1 MRVSAVGSELGR
13 WQAVVHATAFIER
26 ELMQIAPPVLADAA
40 GGLPALTLE
49 AAEDGSRSRLAW
61 SVVGGEHDI
70 GRVEIRHLDGRVE
83 AWVWPDRE
91 GREAPTRLPLLDDVH
106 ALRWRLLSA
115 NRPQLQWPPAEGSA
129 APATTRRRSAVA
141 TAPALPEAFELTR
154 GAGRCRH
161 DHARRLRRARCAA
174 ERGAAVVLAL
184 LTVSFAA
191 MLAAAALA
199 DFGHGLEMLGG
210 RHDQAQAWQLGRAA
224 VDWSRNILADDA
236 RQSATDHLDEMWTT
250 EIPVTAIASDPAEGR
265 VGGQIRDL
273 SGRFNLNDL
282 APGGQPDAQAVA
294 RFARLLAIAG
304 MNGAQAGA
312 AAQAVARS
320 PAGRRRGWRQWRLAT
335 AAAGGGVRFVEVR
348 ELATLGVIP
357 SVALDALD
365 AHLVAAPSG
374 APININTASAEVL
387 AAVVDNLPLDAAR
400 TLVAARDRA
409 WFRNL
414 GDFQGRLPEGAGLPA
429 GRLLDVR
436 SRYFL
441 VTITAAYGDAV
452 LTLQAMLERE
462 SNWPTLLWYHTP

>member
-1 MRVSAVGSELGR
+1 MSA
-13 WQAVVHATAFIER
+13 
-26 ELMQIAPPVLADAA
+26 
-40 GGLPALTLE
+40 
-49 AAEDGSRSRLAW
+49 RSRA
-61 SVVGGEHDI
+61 S
-70 GRVEIRHLDGRVE
+70 
-83 AWVWPDRE
+83 
-91 GREAPTRLPLLDDVH
+91 
-106 ALRWRLLSA
+106 
-115 NRPQLQWPPAEGSA
+115 
-129 APATTRRRSAVA
+129 
-141 TAPALPEAFELTR
+141 
-154 GAGRCRH
+154 
-161 DHARRLRRARCAA
+161 LRRARRAA

-199 DFGHGLEMLGG
+199 DFGHGLDMLGG

-265 VGGQIRDL
+265 VGGRIRDL

-282 APGGQPDAQAVA
+282 APGGQPDAQAIA

-312 AAQAVARS
+312 AAQAVARHLQ
-320 PAGRRRGWRQWRLAT
+320 AG
-335 AAAGGGVRFVEVR
+335 AADGGNGIGDGRASGGVRFVEAR

-357 SVALDALD
+357 SATLDALD
-365 AHLVAAPSG
+365 AHLVAAPPG

-441 VTITAAYGDAV
+441 VTITAAYGDAL